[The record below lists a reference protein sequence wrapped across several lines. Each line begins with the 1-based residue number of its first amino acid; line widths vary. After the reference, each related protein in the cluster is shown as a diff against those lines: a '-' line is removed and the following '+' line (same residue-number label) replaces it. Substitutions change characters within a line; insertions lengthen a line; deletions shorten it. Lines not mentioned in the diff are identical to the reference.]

1 MPRRKSVVRKLT
13 LVVIAIVTLVIA
25 AAGFVNGAISH
36 HYALESAREMLK
48 FNSESIRSGVQKLML
63 SRNNEGVLELIQDFS
78 RGSTVYQEIRLV
90 SHYSGEVVVSRL
102 RGGSAALT
110 EEDRSCA
117 VCHDRPGELVTS
129 DAPLDDVVDVPG
141 GSRILRVSTPM
152 INEDSC
158 SEADCHAHAESG
170 PTLGFLE
177 TDYSL
182 ETIDAL
188 LLGSNVSFVVAALTA
203 IALGAMALWIMFE
216 QSLGKPIRYMISG
229 IRAVSG
235 DDLSFRFRT
244 NREDEFGLV
253 EESFNQMASRIE
265 AQQTELRAGREYLEG
280 IVENSADF
288 IITVNTGGLIE
299 TVNRGAEQALG
310 YRREELIGKPIEVLF
325 ADPRERDVA
334 LVGLEGQ
341 DSVTNYEARFLT
353 KGKEVRHVLLT
364 LSRLRDREGKAIGTI
379 GISKDI
385 TKEKELQESLVQS
398 QAAAAIGQAV
408 TAIQHA
414 IKNMLNTLTG
424 GSYLVR
430 RGIAKDNEERM
441 EEGVA
446 MIDEGIATIGDL
458 SSNMLKYA
466 KTWKLEPEATDLGQM
481 VENICKAVEQSATEK
496 EVAIH
501 CNVHDDLPLI
511 SCDVRLIHMALM
523 DIATNAVDA
532 CFWKGYEDGEKAEI
546 TFVVCLEA
554 EEELIVVEVRDN
566 GIGMTEEVKANIFTP
581 FFSTK
586 EKWGTGLGLALTS
599 RIVNLHGGIID
610 VESEP
615 ERGSVFRI
623 ELPVSSVN
631 TNQGVKDGQEGRCNR

>member
-1 MPRRKSVVRKLT
+1 MPGSKSVVRNLT
-13 LVVIAIVTLVIA
+13 LVVIAIVALVIA
-25 AAGFVNGAISH
+25 AAGLVSNAISH
-36 HYALESAREMLK
+36 HYALESAREVLK
-48 FNSESIRSGVQKLML
+48 FNSESIHNGIHKLML
-63 SRNNEGVLELIQDFS
+63 SRDNESVLEMIQGISKD
-78 RGSTVYQEIRLV
+78 STVYREIRLV

-102 RGGSAALT
+102 REGSAVLT
-110 EEDRSCA
+110 EEDHSCA
-117 VCHDRPGELVTS
+117 ICHDQPGELVTS
-129 DAPLDDVVDVPG
+129 NTPLDDVADTPG
-141 GSRILRVSTPM
+141 GGRVLRVSTP
-152 INEDSC
+152 IANESSC

-177 TDYSL
+177 VEYSL
-182 ETIDAL
+182 EKIDAL
-188 LLGSNVSFVVAALTA
+188 LFGSNASFVVAAVTA
-203 IALGAMALWIMFE
+203 IALGALALWIMF
-216 QSLGKPIRYMISG
+216 QRSLGKPIRYMISG
-229 IRAVSG
+229 IQAVAG

-244 NREDEFGLV
+244 DRKDEFGLV
-253 EESFNQMASRIE
+253 EESFDHMAGRIE

-288 IITVNTGGLIE
+288 IITVNNEGLIE

-310 YRREELIGKPIEVLF
+310 YQREELIGKPIELLF
-325 ADPRERDVA
+325 ADPGERDVA
-334 LVGLEGQ
+334 IGGLEGQ
-341 DSVTNYEARFLT
+341 DSVINYETRFLT

-379 GISKDI
+379 GISKDV
-385 TKEKELQESLVQS
+385 TKEKELQDRLVES

-430 RGIAKDNEERM
+430 HGITKDNKERM

-466 KTWKLEPEATDLGQM
+466 KTWTLEPEATDLGQM
-481 VENICKAVEQSATEK
+481 VGDICKAIEQSATEK

-501 CNVHDDLPLI
+501 CNVHDDLPLVP
-511 SCDVRLIHMALM
+511 CDVRLIHMALM

-532 CFWKGYEDGEKAEI
+532 CFWKSYDDEEKAEI
-546 TFVVCLEA
+546 EFLVYLEA
-554 EEELIVVEVRDN
+554 EREFIVVEVRDN

-586 EKWGTGLGLALTS
+586 DKWGTGLGLALTS
-599 RIVNLHGGIID
+599 RIVNLHGGKTD
-610 VESEP
+610 VESQP

-623 ELPVSSVN
+623 TLPVPGVSA
-631 TNQGVKDGQEGRCNR
+631 NQGVKDG